1 MSDSSNAKRIAEN
14 TVILYIRMIILLG
27 ISLYTSRVLLEVL
40 GVEDYGIYNIVGSIV
55 VLFSFLSNSMMSAT
69 QRFIAFEIGRKDGNV
84 SHIFRCSLALHVLLA
99 AVFGVLSEAVGVPVL
114 NKVLNIEASRMAAAN
129 WAFQFSLLVFL
140 LQIIRVP
147 FFALL
152 IAYEK
157 MGAYAFLNIL
167 EAVTKLAAVVALCHI
182 HADKLILFSG
192 LYFASQVLMLI
203 LFCLWCRKLFPQISF
218 TMLFRKADILQLCS
232 FSGWSMLGSFANI
245 LRQQV
250 VNLLINVFCGV
261 RINSAVGVA
270 QQLSSTVFN
279 FVAGFQTAFNPP
291 LIKKYAE
298 KEYKELFQLIAGA
311 SKYSFYLLYF
321 FALPLLCTAPFV
333 FGIWLKEV
341 PQYTIEFCRWEIIGM
356 FFDALSAPLWTTS
369 QATGRIR
376 GYQILMAAIIVANLP
391 AAYLI
396 LFFHLP
402 PVYIFVAR
410 VVFNALAF
418 AARIVFLRGQVRLP
432 VFFYLRKA
440 VLPIFGVVALTLPL
454 PLLCSSG
461 EIGWGKFLLT
471 GTVCALSVPAA
482 VFFAGMNASERGFL
496 KSYLVQKLT
505 GICSRLKRV

>member
-1 MSDSSNAKRIAEN
+1 M
-14 TVILYIRMIILLG
+14 
-27 ISLYTSRVLLEVL
+27 
-40 GVEDYGIYNIVGSIV
+40 
-55 VLFSFLSNSMMSAT
+55 
-69 QRFIAFEIGRKDGNV
+69 
-84 SHIFRCSLALHVLLA
+84 
-99 AVFGVLSEAVGVPVL
+99 
-114 NKVLNIEASRMAAAN
+114 
-129 WAFQFSLLVFL
+129 
-140 LQIIRVP
+140 
-147 FFALL
+147 
-152 IAYEK
+152 
-157 MGAYAFLNIL
+157 
-167 EAVTKLAAVVALCHI
+167 
-182 HADKLILFSG
+182 
-192 LYFASQVLMLI
+192 YFAGQALILI

-245 LRQQV
+245 LRQQA

-261 RINSAVGVA
+261 RLNSAVGVA

-298 KEYKELFQLIAGA
+298 KEYRELFQLIAGA

-396 LFFHLP
+396 LFFHLS

-410 VVFNALAF
+410 AAFNVLAF

-482 VFFAGMNASERGFL
+482 VFFAGMNASERGLL
-496 KSYLVQKLT
+496 KSYLVQKLN
-505 GICSRLKRV
+505 GIRGRFKRV